1 MMEFELF
8 RACGIPVFVHAFL
21 LVYFAWALS
30 NAEESVRADAKG
42 GMPDYSRAGKVA
54 LVCTLGFL
62 VLFLTVLLHE
72 LGHCLGA
79 KLVGGKVQ
87 RILLW
92 PLGGLAFCSSGGGAW
107 GDLCVALAGPL
118 THLPQ
123 WLAWRSLHIAAVASA
138 ASIGFA
144 GPLLVDLCASAMSMQ
159 IALAA
164 FNLLLPVYPLDC
176 SKVIISACRICGAS
190 SMAAALFM
198 CFLSIACIV
207 AIISSMV
214 GVVHIPFFGVGH
226 DPLRIALVLW
236 MAFQTYQLL
245 AQVIQ
250 KDVRQHPLF
259 REAFCS
265 EADCQRRS
273 SLDEVSGERTT
284 LGRTSSHESE
294 PLRRGDTYSTNE
306 NEPLRGGEA

>member
-1 MMEFELF
+1 MEFELF

-42 GMPDYSRAGKVA
+42 GLPDYSRAGKIA

-62 VLFLTVLLHE
+62 ALFLTVLLHE

-107 GDLCVALAGPL
+107 GDLGVALAGPV

-123 WLAWRSLHIAAVASA
+123 WLMWRSLHIGAVAGA
-138 ASIGFA
+138 ASIGFL
-144 GPLLVDLCASAMSMQ
+144 GPVLVVLCVSAMTMQ
-159 IALAA
+159 IALVA

-176 SKVIISACRICGAS
+176 SKVIISVCRICGAS
-190 SMAAALFM
+190 SISAALLM
-198 CFLSIACIV
+198 CCLSMICIIGIV
-207 AIISSMV
+207 ASMF
-214 GVVHIPFFGVGH
+214 GFLEFPFFGAGH
-226 DPLRIALVLW
+226 NPLAVMLVCW

-245 AQVIQ
+245 AQVRQ
-250 KDVRQHPLF
+250 HDVREHPLF
-259 REAFCS
+259 REACCDEPES
-265 EADCQRRS
+265 RRRS
-273 SLDEVSGERTT
+273 REDTGESSVVGRRTCANE
-284 LGRTSSHESE
+284 GE
-294 PLRRGDTYSTNE
+294 PLRRG
-306 NEPLRGGEA
+306 EA